1 LRRAGKKKQPFYRI
15 VAAEA
20 SSPVGGKFIEV
31 VGWYDPLRG
40 ENPYRIDR
48 EKALRWLRNGAEPS
62 GTVRSLLAKDGLLL
76 ESGQGGSET
85 ESTPQ
90 QD

>member
-1 LRRAGKKKQPFYRI
+1 MGKRKQPFYRI

-20 SSPVGGKFIEV
+20 RSPVDGRFIEV
-31 VGWYDPLRG
+31 VGWYAPVREG
-40 ENPYRIDR
+40 SGYEIDE

-62 GTVRSLLAKDGLLL
+62 GTVRSLLAKAGIL
-76 ESGQGGSET
+76 EKSRQRGSET
-85 ESTPQ
+85 ESTPR